1 LTMNT
6 GLRKKSE
13 KPIPPAAGGFAFV
26 RLFAA
31 ALAVLLASVLLAVPS
46 STGRGAFAQTSP
58 GSKTVEQDTLVKDIV
73 TLDSEIS
80 GITGRLEELQGK
92 SEALSEKISGLDEE
106 VTSRRRKLASKRRA
120 LADRAR
126 NMYVNGRS
134 NTLVMLF
141 SSGDIS
147 EFFERN
153 EYVQK
158 VNRRD
163 TDMVVSVKQ
172 EANDLEAALT
182 ELKRR
187 KKEVDDVAAELESRK
202 ERLSASRSERAE
214 LLASAGAQAPQLQE
228 QSQRVESKMQQVNQT
243 APNGK
248 HTGRFLTM
256 VATGYSPEEPGLSDA
271 TASGLKAQRGVVA
284 VDPRVIP
291 LGTRVHVEGYGYAI
305 AADTGSAIKG
315 MRIDLCF
322 DTLAECNAYGKR
334 TVQVEILD

>member
-1 LTMNT
+1 MNT

-13 KPIPPAAGGFAFV
+13 TPIPPAAGGFAFV
-26 RLFAA
+26 RVLTA
-31 ALAVLLASVLLAVPS
+31 ALGLLLAIALVASPS
-46 STGRGAFAQTSP
+46 PSGGGAIAQTSP
-58 GSKTVEQDTLVKDIV
+58 GSSTTDQDDIVREIV
-73 TLDSEIS
+73 TLDSEIG
-80 GITGRLEELQGK
+80 GITARLEELREK
-92 SEALSEKISGLDEE
+92 SEALSEKIGGLNDE
-106 VTSRRRKLASKRRA
+106 VASRRRKLASKRRA

-126 NMYVNGRS
+126 NLYVNGRS
-134 NTLVMLF
+134 NTLVMLL

-153 EYVQK
+153 DYVQK
-158 VNRRD
+158 VNQRD
-163 TDMVVSVKQ
+163 TEMVVSVKR
-172 EANDLEAALT
+172 EADDLEAALS

-187 KKEVDDVAAELESRK
+187 KKEVDGVAAELQGRK
-202 ERLSASRSERAE
+202 ERLSASRSERQE
-214 LLASAGAQAPQLQE
+214 LLASAGSQAPQVQA
-228 QSQRVESKMQQVNQT
+228 QSESVESKMQQVNQSV
-243 APNGK
+243 PNGK

-305 AADTGSAIKG
+305 AGDTGSAIKG

-322 DTLAECNAYGKR
+322 DTLEECNAYGKR